1 MSNSKERI
9 KKLIKSS
16 EKALL
21 ELDKLIN
28 QTIDLSEL
36 DPERAKQ
43 AAQGKIEAIQG
54 SFDIINKI
62 DELNAILEDSS
73 NINAKKESIFSGV
86 ENRI

>member
-1 MSNSKERI
+1 M
-9 KKLIKSS
+9 
-16 EKALL
+16 

-28 QTIDLSEL
+28 QTIDLTEL

-62 DELNAILEDSS
+62 DELNAILDDSP
-73 NINAKKESIFSGV
+73 NKNAKGESIFSGV
-86 ENRI
+86 ENRIK